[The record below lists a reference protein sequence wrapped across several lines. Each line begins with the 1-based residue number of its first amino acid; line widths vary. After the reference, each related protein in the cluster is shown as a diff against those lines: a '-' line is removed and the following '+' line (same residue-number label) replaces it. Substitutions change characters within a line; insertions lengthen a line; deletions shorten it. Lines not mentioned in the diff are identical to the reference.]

1 MRRNKE
7 SFAKLSPRRE
17 ASYTFDRVRMVE
29 TELPIEDAGPIRRWK
44 AVGDFPLAG
53 Q

>member
-17 ASYTFDRVRMVE
+17 ATTPSIGSGWSKQ
-29 TELPIEDAGPIRRWK
+29 ELPIEDAGPIRRWK
-44 AVGDFPLAG
+44 AIGDFPLAG
-53 Q
+53 R